1 MQNEI
6 EQDNIGSSNGK
17 INVDKNENEE
27 DVTKYGE
34 FVSSYFAW
42 LTPERQK
49 KRAKEIDNMT
59 KQRMWGSFPNF
70 LWQKNIFKIET
81 KNKKSNIDRCNGDCY
96 NLSYQNI
103 QVKKRKKDKEFKFYQ
118 NRYIIQFQTA

>member
-1 MQNEI
+1 MHFLNKNKKQYNEIMQNEI
-6 EQDNIGSSNGK
+6 EQDNVGSSSGK

-59 KQRMWGSFPNF
+59 K
-70 LWQKNIFKIET
+70 
-81 KNKKSNIDRCNGDCY
+81 
-96 NLSYQNI
+96 
-103 QVKKRKKDKEFKFYQ
+103 
-118 NRYIIQFQTA
+118 

>member
-1 MQNEI
+1 MHFLDKNKKQYNEIMQNEI

-59 KQRMWGSFPNF
+59 K
-70 LWQKNIFKIET
+70 
-81 KNKKSNIDRCNGDCY
+81 
-96 NLSYQNI
+96 
-103 QVKKRKKDKEFKFYQ
+103 
-118 NRYIIQFQTA
+118 

>member
-1 MQNEI
+1 MNKNKKQYNEIMQNEI
-6 EQDNIGSSNGK
+6 EQDNVGSSSGK

-59 KQRMWGSFPNF
+59 K
-70 LWQKNIFKIET
+70 
-81 KNKKSNIDRCNGDCY
+81 
-96 NLSYQNI
+96 
-103 QVKKRKKDKEFKFYQ
+103 
-118 NRYIIQFQTA
+118 

>member
-1 MQNEI
+1 MDENKKQYNEIMQNEI
-6 EQDNIGSSNGK
+6 EQDNVGSSNGK

-59 KQRMWGSFPNF
+59 K
-70 LWQKNIFKIET
+70 
-81 KNKKSNIDRCNGDCY
+81 
-96 NLSYQNI
+96 
-103 QVKKRKKDKEFKFYQ
+103 
-118 NRYIIQFQTA
+118 

>member
-1 MQNEI
+1 MNKNKKQYNEIMQNEM
-6 EQDNIGSSNGK
+6 EQDNIGSSSGK

-34 FVSSYFAW
+34 FISSYFAW

-59 KQRMWGSFPNF
+59 K
-70 LWQKNIFKIET
+70 
-81 KNKKSNIDRCNGDCY
+81 
-96 NLSYQNI
+96 
-103 QVKKRKKDKEFKFYQ
+103 
-118 NRYIIQFQTA
+118 

>member
-17 INVDKNENEE
+17 IKVDKNENEE

-42 LTPERQK
+42 LPPERQK

-59 KQRMWGSFPNF
+59 K
-70 LWQKNIFKIET
+70 
-81 KNKKSNIDRCNGDCY
+81 
-96 NLSYQNI
+96 
-103 QVKKRKKDKEFKFYQ
+103 
-118 NRYIIQFQTA
+118 